1 MYGAKYVG
9 NLFGS
14 AQPQVTKFQLT
25 ASETITKG
33 DLVDL
38 TSGLVNEA
46 TAAKAF
52 LGIANETVTDSGS
65 GTDYIDIIVARP
77 GDVYLMDNDQD
88 SDTFAVTDIEHIIN
102 KLFSGFDYIYCLLST
117 TTGYLDSIIE
127 LLFNH
132 ASFVIKSGETGSGS
146 ISRSWGRI
154 LKEAL
159 MSQVYSPGDVEKI
172 ANENNCKM
180 IDSIFFKK

>member
-88 SDTFAVTDIEHIIN
+88 SDTFAVTD
-102 KLFSGFDYIYCLLST
+102 KGLYFDITGATGVMQIDTDTGST
-117 TTGYLDSIIE
+117 TVAQLMCVDYNPQGYGYDSDTSIGLFTPIE
-127 LLFNH
+127 TMLNGQTT
-132 ASFVIKSGETGSGS
+132 I
-146 ISRSWGRI
+146 
-154 LKEAL
+154 
-159 MSQVYSPGDVEKI
+159 
-172 ANENNCKM
+172 
-180 IDSIFFKK
+180 